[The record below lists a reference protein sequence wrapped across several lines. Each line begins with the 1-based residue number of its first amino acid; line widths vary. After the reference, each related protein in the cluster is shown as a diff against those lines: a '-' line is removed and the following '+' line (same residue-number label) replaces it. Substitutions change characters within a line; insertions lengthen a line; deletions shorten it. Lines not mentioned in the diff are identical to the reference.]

1 MERFSVSFDDDVA
14 MQLKMIADKN
24 GDSLACTVRRL
35 VQQSLNGELT
45 AANMDFITGIIR
57 EQLRDI
63 MQPYVDRLA
72 ALNAKTGVQAGAA
85 AYLTAE
91 AIAKF
96 VPLDLQEDVRDTYE
110 RARKQAVAYMQ
121 RRGDLT

>member
-24 GDSLACTVRRL
+24 GDSLASTVRRL